1 MEGLYY
7 EDFEEGMTFTTPG
20 RTITETDLVLFT
32 GISGDLSE
40 LHTNEEFAKT
50 TVFGQR
56 LCHGMLGVSVVTGLM
71 TRSGVFERVIAM
83 LGINN
88 WKFLKPLFVG
98 DTVHVRF
105 QITEKRLSNSNPKAG
120 IIGRYYELINQ
131 NNEVIQKG
139 EIPAMVLRRNTL

>member
-1 MEGLYY
+1 MEGMYY
-7 EDFEEGMTFTTPG
+7 EDFEIGMKFTTPG

-40 LHTNEEFAKT
+40 LHTNEEYGKT
-50 TVFGQR
+50 TKYGQR

-71 TRSGVFERVIAM
+71 TRSGIFERVVAM

-105 QITEKRLSNSNPKAG
+105 QITEKRLSNSNPQAG

-131 NNEVIQKG
+131 RDEVIQKG
-139 EIPAMVLRRNTL
+139 EIPAMVLKQPE